1 MNKMYFKYLYFFNLN
16 KFEKK
21 IYDFD
26 ENKLNK
32 KYVNFLLLLI
42 F

>member
-16 KFEKK
+16 KFDKK
-21 IYDFD
+21 IYEFD
-26 ENKLNK
+26 GNKCNE